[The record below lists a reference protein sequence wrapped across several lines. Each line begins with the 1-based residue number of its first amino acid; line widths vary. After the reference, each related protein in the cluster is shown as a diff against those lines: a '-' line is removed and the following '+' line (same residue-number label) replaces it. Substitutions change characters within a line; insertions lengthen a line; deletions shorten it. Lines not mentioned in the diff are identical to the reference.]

1 MVAGEENYLDVTL
14 CHVFVADKTFLHSII
29 N

>member
-1 MVAGEENYLDVTL
+1 MEAGEEGYLDVTL
-14 CHVFVADKTFLHSII
+14 CHVFVVDKTFLHSII